1 MPLLGMV
8 VERMKVIAF
17 PLGFA
22 LGLRRY
28 GYLRYG
34 WMRRG
39 GDAEECVR
47 GWVQSRVLA
56 TQRCS

>member
-1 MPLLGMV
+1 MV

-17 PLGFA
+17 ALGFA

-28 GYLRYG
+28 GYLRRG

-47 GWVQSRVLA
+47 GGVQSGVLA
-56 TQRCS
+56 TQRRS